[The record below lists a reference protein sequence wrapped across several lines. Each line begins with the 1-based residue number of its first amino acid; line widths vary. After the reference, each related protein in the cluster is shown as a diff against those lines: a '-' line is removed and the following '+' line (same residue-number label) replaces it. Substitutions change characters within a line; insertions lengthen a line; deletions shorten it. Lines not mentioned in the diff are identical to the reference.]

1 MNQPVKPAA
10 ARHVEVRTP
19 GEVPQAPEVVALA
32 EEAPKEAKPKNR
44 LRSDRDYRN
53 MRAADID
60 ASMLTSP
67 VLTLDG
73 YLCPPTPE
81 KK

>member
-1 MNQPVKPAA
+1 MNQPVKPP
-10 ARHVEVRTP
+10 ARNVDVQTP
-19 GEVPQAPEVVALA
+19 GEVLQVHEVAAKA
-32 EEAPKEAKPKNR
+32 EEAPKDAKPKNR

-53 MRAADID
+53 MRAVDID
-60 ASMLTSP
+60 ASTLTSP

-73 YLCPPTPE
+73 YLCPPVPE